1 MPILHGMD
9 LKCGKKCRSEF
20 IGIMDALLFCILRS
34 SGETGGTEQTVCQGI
49 AFIISMKRPSDF

>member
-20 IGIMDALLFCILRS
+20 IGIMDALLFFVFVRS
-34 SGETGGTEQTVCQGI
+34 SGETGG
-49 AFIISMKRPSDF
+49 